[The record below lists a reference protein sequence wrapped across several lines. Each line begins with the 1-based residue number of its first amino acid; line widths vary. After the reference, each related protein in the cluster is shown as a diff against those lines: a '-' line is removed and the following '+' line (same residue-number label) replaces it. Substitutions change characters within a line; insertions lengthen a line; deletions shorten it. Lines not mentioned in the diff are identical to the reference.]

1 MLQVAVRAWP
11 PGAVHDTVA
20 AVMRTAPFR
29 RSLRSTLLDR
39 LFAWIAQFLKW
50 VSDSLGG
57 LPGGRT
63 LVIWLTGLLVVLI
76 VARLLVAARA
86 RDDGRA
92 GRWAPG
98 AERAGEDP
106 WRAAERLALAGDHE
120 GAAHALYRG
129 VLASVAARERLR
141 LDPSKTSGDYA
152 RELRAR
158 GSGAY
163 HPFRQF
169 AHRFD
174 AAVYG
179 HGRLDAALVDEL
191 RQLALPM
198 RGGARAA

>member
-29 RSLRSTLLDR
+29 RSLRNTLLDR

-50 VSDSLGG
+50 ISESLGG
-57 LPGGRT
+57 MPGGRT
-63 LVIWLTGLLVVLI
+63 IVIWLTGLLVLLV
-76 VARLLVAARA
+76 VARLVAAARA
-86 RDDGRA
+86 RDDQRPG
-92 GRWAPG
+92 GWAAG
-98 AERAGEDP
+98 AERPGENP
-106 WRAAERLALAGDHE
+106 WRAAERLSASGDHE

-129 VLASVAARERLR
+129 VVASVAARERLR

-163 HPFRQF
+163 PAYRQF
-169 AHRFD
+169 MRRFD

-179 HGRLDAALVDEL
+179 HGRLDAALVEEL

-198 RGGARAA
+198 RGAARAA